1 MFNRLHDAVSETTQ
15 RFDGEL
21 TEQIQHLE
29 AQLKELREEQTRNK
43 GRQQR
48 QLSLVGALQSAL
60 GQVVRAVHAT
70 QNAGEE
76 ELLEAFWLEIE
87 AVQNGEYGEIDL
99 AQLPKPSE
107 PDGGSSTQGNNPTPN
122 GNGVLDVE
130 VVNGNGNSPN
140 IEDMTLTQLKEEV
153 QKVIDYDQVQK
164 YGKRNLRD
172 TWEKAYRDLFEAG
185 LLGSGLKNTEQ

>member
-21 TEQIQHLE
+21 TDQIQQLE

-70 QNAGEE
+70 QKAGEE
-76 ELLEAFWLEIE
+76 ELLDAFWLEIE

-107 PDGGSSTQGNNPTPN
+107 PDGDAGTQENSPTPN

-130 VVNGNGNSPN
+130 VVNGKPERQNLDN
-140 IEDMTLTQLKEEV
+140 MTLNQLKDAVLEV
-153 QKVIDYDQVQK
+153 IGRDQVYR
-164 YGKRNLRD
+164 YGRLNLRE

-185 LLGSGLKNTEQ
+185 LPGSGMKNIKQ